1 MKIGRSFTLAAAGI
15 LGIGLMLSLPAYADH
30 HEGMKKGS
38 SMVEEGDTA
47 EGSGSGHGI
56 SGNAKTGR
64 YREAALLK
72 LIPAPAHIW
81 REGDTVVTEPA
92 LVIVR

>member
-38 SMVEEGDTA
+38 SMVEESDTA
-47 EGSGSGHGI
+47 EGSGMMGEPKSGMKEEG
-56 SGNAKTGR
+56 SMKKESKM
-64 YREAALLK
+64 EAEGEMK
-72 LIPAPAHIW
+72 EGMI
-81 REGDTVVTEPA
+81 REGSGPM
-92 LVIVR
+92 